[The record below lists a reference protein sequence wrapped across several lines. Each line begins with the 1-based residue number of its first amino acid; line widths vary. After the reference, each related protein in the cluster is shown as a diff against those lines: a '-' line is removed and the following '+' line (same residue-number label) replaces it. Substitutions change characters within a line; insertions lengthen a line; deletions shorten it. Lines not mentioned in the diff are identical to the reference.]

1 VLTSDNPISI
11 YKGLYHYSQLKKSRT
26 TSLFMKS
33 HIQDYGCAWRSQIQ
47 ENALQLK
54 KRPIS
59 PVLGE
64 DMANLLG

>member
-1 VLTSDNPISI
+1 
-11 YKGLYHYSQLKKSRT
+11 
-26 TSLFMKS
+26 MKS
-33 HIQDYGCAWRSQIQ
+33 YIQDYGCAWRSQIQ
-47 ENALQLK
+47 ENTLQLK